1 MTCEDLKREYETPVG
16 SETEEVALEEK
27 HIPHLNSCASC
38 RKWLRHEVEAGMEK
52 EVARM
57 PEEVKTYF
65 REAGDPIAR
74 KQKIQQTM
82 RRVLDELNAQ
92 QKGDFIF

>member
-52 EVARM
+52 
-57 PEEVKTYF
+57 
-65 REAGDPIAR
+65 
-74 KQKIQQTM
+74 
-82 RRVLDELNAQ
+82 
-92 QKGDFIF
+92 